1 MVGPSTRISAWSNR
15 WTAPPTSRAVAATG
29 LSTAKRRRFRC
40 AACLTTSGLI
50 ASGRTCC
57 SQSSRRCRSRY
68 ARPPQ
73 SVAACP
79 SYPPM
84 RSHNLP
90 TLRTKCSTRI
100 SALTP
105 GHVRRSGPLL
115 CRFRGR
121 GDAESH
127 WSARITQ
134 ERTSE
139 LEQPFPTASNRVRKL
154 IGFVRQNVPNCPQQ
168 VWKSARPA
176 RLGEQRSYVNLPEEH
191 GGRPSSRPRLAQSPP
206 LFYDPDLSRF
216 FKVR

>member
-1 MVGPSTRISAWSNR
+1 MLSFKPFNSCSVGSISNHKGIHDQSARDKGNHMTRTRVAIIVFAASAVAAAFPRAAWAECYLENVASPQEIADG
-15 WTAPPTSRAVAATG
+15 WTIHEDLRVVKQVDSAPTSRAVAATG

-40 AACLTTSGLI
+40 AACLTTSGPI

-57 SQSSRRCRSRY
+57 SRSSRRCRSRY

-73 SVAACP
+73 AVAACP

-115 CRFRGR
+115 FRFRGR

-127 WSARITQ
+127 WSARS
-134 ERTSE
+134 TSRE
-139 LEQPFPTASNRVRKL
+139 DQ
-154 IGFVRQNVPNCPQQ
+154 
-168 VWKSARPA
+168 
-176 RLGEQRSYVNLPEEH
+176 
-191 GGRPSSRPRLAQSPP
+191 
-206 LFYDPDLSRF
+206 
-216 FKVR
+216 